1 MSVKTQNSVG
11 LWQAV
16 LGEIELSVSR
26 ANFVTWFKN
35 TELLSQQDGQLVVAV
50 PNIFAK
56 RQFEDKF
63 DSLIKTVLAKH
74 GISVKSTEYR
84 VKLSSRKISPPV
96 PSIDPISAP
105 LPVNKTNL
113 NSRYTFDS
121 FVVGSSN
128 ELAYATAQAI
138 SKEPGSKYNPF
149 FLYGGVGLG
158 KTHLIQAIGNEII
171 RRDPDARV
179 EYVTLE
185 KFKNEFIA
193 SILRNNRAFTNK
205 YRDVDVLIV
214 DDMQF
219 ICLAFS

>member
-74 GISVKSTEYR
+74 GISVKSIEYR

-96 PSIDPISAP
+96 PSID
-105 LPVNKTNL
+105 
-113 NSRYTFDS
+113 
-121 FVVGSSN
+121 
-128 ELAYATAQAI
+128 
-138 SKEPGSKYNPF
+138 
-149 FLYGGVGLG
+149 
-158 KTHLIQAIGNEII
+158 
-171 RRDPDARV
+171 
-179 EYVTLE
+179 
-185 KFKNEFIA
+185 
-193 SILRNNRAFTNK
+193 
-205 YRDVDVLIV
+205 
-214 DDMQF
+214 
-219 ICLAFS
+219 